1 MLKESNASC
10 LWGNSSTY
18 FGNYSV
24 KHEMQQNFRII
35 LIEQIQVLHKP
46 YYLKRNKNQ
55 QTCDST
61 NTEGKNNVNRYS

>member
-1 MLKESNASC
+1 
-10 LWGNSSTY
+10 
-18 FGNYSV
+18 
-24 KHEMQQNFRII
+24 MQQNFKII